1 MDACSPSMAFPL
13 RDLMEAICDLQ
24 VERAAGV
31 KSWMDT
37 VAESLMKYSA
47 ASWRMPFATDMMS
60 S

>member
-1 MDACSPSMAFPL
+1 MDAVSPDMAFPL
-13 RDLMEAICDLQ
+13 SDLMEAVWFLQ
-24 VERAAGV
+24 VERAEGV
-31 KSWMDT
+31 KSWMCT